1 MKKLIYVFG
10 FAIAFISCKQE
21 APIDYAIIS
30 GNILNKD
37 VGELTLN
44 SMDRSFMDT
53 LHVAENGNFVDTLK
67 VKTGTYML
75 YDGKNLSKVYIDIG
89 NKINISYDAADF
101 KNTLTF
107 SGIGSE
113 VSSYLVSKQNKEKEI
128 RGDGGK
134 VFKLEEADFKAKYNE
149 IKTALNELLSSTV
162 GISEAYKTKERR
174 NLNYAYLS
182 KLRVYESYHAR
193 DIKIPDFK
201 VSDGFLNDFEGL
213 ILDNEVDF
221 FFSPSYKSLVN
232 AHYRKE
238 AEKLSKS
245 DSIAT
250 NIAFLKAVGT
260 VHNKVIKNNLLFNYA
275 KYGITYTGELEPF
288 YSVFMNLSSNKDHKK
303 EITESYNKLKT
314 VAKGQPSPK
323 FINYENHA
331 GGTISLDDLKGKYV
345 YVDVWAT
352 WCGPCKR
359 EIPYLKE
366 VEKKYHDKNIE
377 FVSISVD
384 RPKAYEAWRKMVTD
398 KTLGGI
404 QLYADNAFQSDFVQG
419 YLIKG
424 IPRFIL
430 IDPDGNI
437 VNSNAPRPSDQ
448 KLRELFNTL
457 KI

>member
-44 SMDRSFMDT
+44 SMDRLFMDT

-221 FFSPSYKSLVN
+221 FF
-232 AHYRKE
+232 
-238 AEKLSKS
+238 
-245 DSIAT
+245 
-250 NIAFLKAVGT
+250 
-260 VHNKVIKNNLLFNYA
+260 
-275 KYGITYTGELEPF
+275 
-288 YSVFMNLSSNKDHKK
+288 
-303 EITESYNKLKT
+303 
-314 VAKGQPSPK
+314 
-323 FINYENHA
+323 
-331 GGTISLDDLKGKYV
+331 
-345 YVDVWAT
+345 
-352 WCGPCKR
+352 
-359 EIPYLKE
+359 
-366 VEKKYHDKNIE
+366 
-377 FVSISVD
+377 
-384 RPKAYEAWRKMVTD
+384 
-398 KTLGGI
+398 
-404 QLYADNAFQSDFVQG
+404 
-419 YLIKG
+419 
-424 IPRFIL
+424 
-430 IDPDGNI
+430 
-437 VNSNAPRPSDQ
+437 
-448 KLRELFNTL
+448 
-457 KI
+457 